1 MRQHASVTLLLAM
14 LLGHCAYNVQ
24 ACLDDGHTAA
34 CDALLLIILMQ
45 LILLIQ
51 LILLTR
57 LSRPTLLIL
66 LDRLI
71 ILTPCP
77 DLVVLSRL
85 ILSSC

>member
-1 MRQHASVTLLLAM
+1 M

-57 LSRPTLLIL
+57 LSRLIPLIL

-71 ILTPCP
+71 TLTLYP
-77 DLVVLSRL
+77 DLDVLSRL
-85 ILSSC
+85 ILSPC